1 MPCPAGTTTSR
12 GQPRSG
18 RPSSATPPGPPPP
31 TTNVVD
37 AVTLLALIVEP
48 LAVSALAIC
57 LRSEQ
62 YVFDAFKNQPVA
74 NVVAADD
81 RIVVLDAK
89 FRCRHSNDDPHRFL
103 VYDAFDASLA
113 MVPPVCE
120 NGSARPSSR
129 PILFP
134 CAAAT
139 TLAVTRWPSWR
150 CTTCTS
156 RRHGPLFPPE
166 KPKNLSAHTAFT
178 FQGRAY
184 WADLGQG
191 LLSCDSDDLLYGR
204 HEVPFSFVPL
214 PPECRVCQ
222 LCSNI
227 DHKGSRAM
235 TVHGGSDSIKLVC
248 IGKGRGF
255 EACDMCGEFES
266 TLDMA
271 LASWALDI
279 ATGQW
284 RRDDGGEDLRV
295 ASLWQ
300 MESFKTAGL
309 PRVRPILP
317 ILIPQKDDGGD
328 VLCFTLQ
335 AGDAGPVHLC
345 RLNMR
350 TKTLLPPHGL
360 LDEWTPSLL
369 GCDLFKHIE
378 FATTP
383 DNNEE
388 EEMEVLAPKR
398 RRRRRK
404 RKRMKICP

>member
-1 MPCPAGTTTSR
+1 MAPRHPSWVLLSTLVDRLHALPRRNNNEPWPAS
-12 GQPRSG
+12 QWAAIKCN
-18 RPSSATPPGPPPP
+18 ATRAS
-31 TTNVVD
+31 TANDERRAIVD

-48 LAVSALAIC
+48 PAVSALAIC

-62 YVFDAFKNQPVA
+62 YVFDAFTNQPVA

-120 NGSARPSSR
+120 WVCTPIITADPLPVRRRDDAGGYALAIMALHHLHDTKARHEFSLEVLCLWPPPPYSRMFQGSVSPWG
-129 PILFP
+129 FKQ
-134 CAAAT
+134 
-139 TLAVTRWPSWR
+139 
-150 CTTCTS
+150 
-156 RRHGPLFPPE
+156 PLFPPE

-178 FQGRAY
+178 FQDRAY

-191 LLSCDSDDLLYGR
+191 LLSCDSDDMLYGR

-227 DHKGSRAM
+227 DHKWSRAM

-271 LASWALDI
+271 L
-279 ATGQW
+279 
-284 RRDDGGEDLRV
+284 
-295 ASLWQ
+295 
-300 MESFKTAGL
+300 
-309 PRVRPILP
+309 
-317 ILIPQKDDGGD
+317 
-328 VLCFTLQ
+328 
-335 AGDAGPVHLC
+335 
-345 RLNMR
+345 
-350 TKTLLPPHGL
+350 
-360 LDEWTPSLL
+360 TP
-369 GCDLFKHIE
+369 
-378 FATTP
+378 
-383 DNNEE
+383 
-388 EEMEVLAPKR
+388 
-398 RRRRRK
+398 
-404 RKRMKICP
+404 